1 MYNFSVMTHKK
12 TLVFGT
18 SLNPDRYSNIAI
30 NRLYLA
36 GVDVSAFGLKEGVVS
51 GVQIDVA
58 LEPYANI
65 YTLTLYLNPKHQEAY
80 YDYIIGLNPARVI
93 FNPGTEN
100 VIFYSLLKEAS
111 IDFEAA
117 CTLVLLS
124 TNQY

>member
-1 MYNFSVMTHKK
+1 MTHKK

-18 SLNPDRYSNIAI
+18 SLNPDRYSNIAV
-30 NRLYLA
+30 NRLCLA

-65 YTLTLYLNPKHQEAY
+65 HTLTLYLNPKHQTTY
-80 YDYIIGLNPARVI
+80 YNYIIGLNPKRVL

-100 VIFYSLLKEAS
+100 PDFYKHLRKAS
-111 IDFEAA
+111 IDYEVA

-124 TNQY
+124 THQY